1 MNKGLEALMLF
12 WLVSL
17 IFHYLKKYLDIVY
30 AKREEIYKNDLSKN
44 NYKKYFLESF
54 KTYLNVLSIMKWF
67 SFVLGIFAFLREYF
81 MWEFWKF

>member
-1 MNKGLEALMLF
+1 MNKGLEALLLF

-17 IFHYLKKYLDIVY
+17 IFHYLKKYLNRVY

-81 MWEFWKF
+81 M